1 MEGRLFM
8 ILELKK
14 RYKRNVY
21 YYDDR
26 AGEFKNNLLELKP
39 QKGKKLGYDQLPS
52 PVVDNVFKD
61 MFACEEGKTFACMLI
76 ASFLEVD
83 LEKLCEGMVLYRNEI
98 EKIWVDG
105 NAVRL
110 DFLGLYDGAFF
121 SIEMNNSNDLERNA
135 DYAHRLYSI
144 FAKEG
149 MKKKEIKYSSVFQ
162 LNINNFTLR
171 GIDEPINVSMTLD
184 EKNRMRTSII
194 FVDVYLPHLM
204 IKYEKEGL
212 SKLNEEERMIL
223 GMFTPS
229 EKEVIKI
236 TGGDENMMKFIERL
250 KRFKCN
256 PKKMEKYYIELDAR
270 RAGMD
275 VGMELG
281 REEGRAEGEVIGLEK
296 GREAEKIE
304 TAKTM
309 LKDGIAP
316 EVIQKYTKLSVDKIM
331 TLL

>member
-1 MEGRLFM
+1 
-8 ILELKK
+8 
-14 RYKRNVY
+14 
-21 YYDDR
+21 
-26 AGEFKNNLLELKP
+26 
-39 QKGKKLGYDQLPS
+39 
-52 PVVDNVFKD
+52 
-61 MFACEEGKTFACMLI
+61 MFACEEGKLFACMLI

-83 LEKLCEGMVLYRNEI
+83 LEKLCADMVLYRNEV

-149 MKKKEIKYSSVFQ
+149 MKKKDIKYSSVFQ

-171 GIDEPINVSMTLD
+171 GIDELINVSLTLD
-184 EKNRMRTSII
+184 EKSRMRTNIL
-194 FVDVYLPHLM
+194 FVDVYLPHLVS
-204 IKYEKEGL
+204 KYKKEGL

-229 EKEVIKI
+229 EKKAIKI
-236 TGGDENMMKFIERL
+236 TGRDENTMKFIERL

-256 PKKMEKYYIELDAR
+256 SKKMEKYYVELDAR

-281 REEGRAEGEVIGLEK
+281 REEGRVEGEVIGLEK
-296 GREAEKIE
+296 GREE
-304 TAKTM
+304 TAKSM
-309 LKDGIAP
+309 LEDGVAP
-316 EVIQKYTKLSVDKIM
+316 EVVQKYTKLSVDKIM

>member
-1 MEGRLFM
+1 
-8 ILELKK
+8 
-14 RYKRNVY
+14 
-21 YYDDR
+21 
-26 AGEFKNNLLELKP
+26 
-39 QKGKKLGYDQLPS
+39 
-52 PVVDNVFKD
+52 
-61 MFACEEGKTFACMLI
+61 MLI
-76 ASFLEVD
+76 TTFLDID
-83 LEKLCEGMVLYRNEI
+83 LEELCDGIILYRNEMK
-98 EKIWVDG
+98 KIWFDG
-105 NAVRL
+105 KTVIV

-121 SIEMNNSNDLERNA
+121 SIEMNNSNDLKRNV

-149 MKKKEIKYSSVFQ
+149 MKKKDIKYSSVFQ

-194 FVDVYLPHLM
+194 LVDVYLPHLM
-204 IKYEKEGL
+204 SKYEKEGI

-256 PKKMEKYYIELDAR
+256 PKKMEKYYVELDAR

-296 GREAEKIE
+296 GREEGREAEKIE

-309 LKDGIAP
+309 LKDGMAP
-316 EVIQKYTKLSVDKIM
+316 EVVQKYTKLSISKIM